1 MTGARP
7 SGPWGTLVQEGRVTQ
22 SDREDADRGIR
33 DEMLGCAHV
42 PPIENDV
49 GNSGSAYLSRRF
61 CAVTRAQV
69 AASASISIRNC
80 GSTRLFT
87 CTRELAGG
95 LLCEMYSSRTCRKVS
110 RSVRSVR

>member
-1 MTGARP
+1 MGHPRPGRARHAKRP
-7 SGPWGTLVQEGRVTQ
+7 
-22 SDREDADRGIR
+22 EDADRGIR

-42 PPIENDV
+42 PPTENDV
-49 GNSGSAYLSRRF
+49 GKLRVGLLIE
-61 CAVTRAQV
+61 AVLRGDRAQV

-80 GSTRLFT
+80 GLTRLFT

-95 LLCEMYSSRTCRKVS
+95 LPCEMYSSRTCRKVS